1 MVKVEVIE
9 NFHLEKFN
17 ELKNI
22 IRKAVDEPNKLF
34 VGDIFECTPDM
45 AKYLM
50 GENALKR
57 PFVRVIEIITVNEE
71 PKHAKAVKIE
81 LKEEEEK
88 KAPKKTTKKTTSSR
102 KTIAKKKKI

>member
-71 PKHAKAVKIE
+71 PKIRKSSKNI
-81 LKEEEEK
+81 LEK
-88 KAPKKTTKKTTSSR
+88 RSR
-102 KTIAKKKKI
+102 EKST